1 MRSFPF
7 FLINFYWNIV
17 DTEYCVS
24 FCCTE
29 KWISYTYTY
38 ITLFRFLFFFPYRS
52 LQSIEKTFC
61 AIQYVSHTLD
71 SREITSY
78 LENFLQ
84 PEASRN
90 RNRVIVQNGTLHYHS
105 FYIMVFYI
113 QDEELENER
122 LTLVCLIQSVP
133 ELKSESQCVQLN
145 SPHDIQ

>member
-1 MRSFPF
+1 MGIQLIQSIVLVYVVQKSGSVIHIHISL
-7 FLINFYWNIV
+7 FL
-17 DTEYCVS
+17 D
-24 FCCTE
+24 
-29 KWISYTYTY
+29 
-38 ITLFRFLFFFPYRS
+38 FFFPYRS
-52 LQSIEKTFC
+52 LQSIEETFC
-61 AIQYVSHTLD
+61 AVQYVSHTQV

-78 LENFLQ
+78 LEIFLQ

-90 RNRVIVQNGTLHYHS
+90 RNSVIVQNSTLHYHS

-113 QDEELENER
+113 QDEESENER